1 MKLLTTMPP
10 VRFATLSRV
19 FRSLLSSFV
28 VSSAGAI
35 LTSFSSSKTL
45 MRALST
51 SALAVCAA
59 FAAGDAS
66 AGDRLAATGG
76 VTQVEGSGG
85 SGLVPW
91 ALITGYGTRD
101 QVQATAFVT
110 NVTTAG
116 FRLQSQGVAVGVRD
130 MVELSFADQNF
141 ALGDTVPGTT
151 IHQEVV
157 GIKLKLSGDAVFD
170 QDGAWPQ
177 IAAGVQY
184 KRNRDFQFIP
194 RLLGAKHGNGADFYL
209 SATKL
214 FLAGLGG
221 RNVLL
226 NATLRATQANQFG
239 ILGFGGDRNASY
251 KLMAEATAALMLS
264 DNLAIGID
272 YRQKPNNLSAF
283 NEEDSWD
290 VFAAWFINKNMSLTG
305 AYADLGNIANKPR
318 QHGPYVSVQGSF

>member
-1 MKLLTTMPP
+1 MEKNTTVAAPRP
-10 VRFATLSRV
+10 TPLKSP
-19 FRSLLSSFV
+19 
-28 VSSAGAI
+28 SSALRFRFTSQRI
-35 LTSFSSSKTL
+35 LL
-45 MRALST
+45 AA
-51 SALAVCAA
+51 ALALAA
-59 FAAGDAS
+59 AAVSTAAT
-66 AGDRLAATGG
+66 AGDRLTATGG

-101 QVQATAFVT
+101 QIGTTAFVT
-110 NVTTAG
+110 NVTTGG

-130 MVELSFADQNF
+130 QVEISFAAQTF
-141 ALGDTVPGTT
+141 ALGDTVPQTS

-157 GIKLKLSGDAVFD
+157 GIKLKLTGDAIFD
-170 QDGAWPQ
+170 QDGGWPQ
-177 IAAGVQY
+177 ISAGVQY

-194 RLLGAKHGNGADFYL
+194 RLLGAKHGNGADIYL

-239 ILGFGGDRNASY
+239 ILGFGGDRNSGY

-264 DNLAIGID
+264 DNLAVGID
-272 YRQKPNNLSAF
+272 YRQKPNNLSVF
-283 NEEDSWD
+283 KEDDSWD
-290 VFAAWFINKNMSLTG
+290 VFAAWFINKNLSLTG
-305 AYADLGNIANKPR
+305 AYADLGNIANKPK
-318 QHGPYVSVQGSF
+318 QHGPYVSLQGSF